1 MTTAR
6 FIGPAG
12 DPLGEDAMAIPQ
24 VSFCSAP
31 ALEVRPLGMGWPI
44 TQDQMLDELLG
55 LPGDWRLETEAE
67 LFALFNRRVRNPHGA
82 RSIDDTIQ
90 PGRYWSSD
98 WTLGEL
104 RARGVVNFTTGG
116 IHPGYVLSVAYARA
130 IRVAIQPRSH
140 P

>member
-12 DPLGEDAMAIPQ
+12 DHLGEDAMAIPQ

-44 TQDQMLDELLG
+44 TQDQMLDELLS

-98 WTLGEL
+98 STLGEL
-104 RARGVVNFTTGG
+104 HRRGVVDFNTGG
-116 IHPGYVLSVAYARA
+116 IYSGYAWSVAHARA
-130 IRVAIQPRSH
+130 IRVAIQPGNQ

>member
-55 LPGDWRLETEAE
+55 LPGDWRL
-67 LFALFNRRVRNPHGA
+67 
-82 RSIDDTIQ
+82 
-90 PGRYWSSD
+90 
-98 WTLGEL
+98 
-104 RARGVVNFTTGG
+104 
-116 IHPGYVLSVAYARA
+116 
-130 IRVAIQPRSH
+130 
-140 P
+140 